1 MRDLIKTEKL
11 QLAAVKFTQWF
22 GTIQSLFIHTLFF
35 ISFFVLYFFGWTI
48 SEILMDLTLIL
59 SLEAIYLSI
68 FILMGVNLQNK
79 NIDEM
84 KENVDEMKENVE
96 EIQEDMEELQEDVEE
111 IQEDVEE
118 IQEDMEEI
126 QEDMEE
132 IQENVEDLQEDDEGE
147 LLLTKIEETMKSLIS
162 EMIELKKLQ
171 KKKNQ

>member
-1 MRDLIKTEKL
+1 MRNLIKTENL

-22 GTIQSLFIHTLFF
+22 GTLQSLFIHTIFF
-35 ISFFVLYFFGWTI
+35 VLFFVLYLFGWTI
-48 SEILMDLTLIL
+48 SEILLNLTLVV

-79 NIDEM
+79 NIEDM
-84 KENVDEMKENVE
+84 KENVDEMMENVE

-126 QEDMEE
+126 QE
-132 IQENVEDLQEDDEGE
+132 NVEDLQEDDEGE
-147 LLLTKIEETMKSLIS
+147 ILLAKIEETMKSLIA
-162 EMIELKKLQ
+162 EMVELKKLQ
-171 KKKNQ
+171 KKKN